1 MPGPLK
7 EGDDT
12 IHYDAAHLIIQDDSP
27 GQTQNLICAMN
38 MGDEPSATKLI
49 QGAEDGL
56 PE

>member
-7 EGDDT
+7 EGVDT